1 LGVLRNA
8 LKELRALF
16 YDLLA
21 AEGKLG
27 SGNWNREELEA
38 QVHRSKEACEQL
50 QRQLSQAQDNLK
62 HKADEV
68 DDLSGK
74 VIVMLTSQFHHRF
87 RFLFSAFSSVN
98 HRVIEWQVQASGLL
112 VLDRKW
118 RMSC

>member
-1 LGVLRNA
+1 MLRNT

-50 QRQLSQAQDNLK
+50 QRQLAQTTDNLK
-62 HKADEV
+62 HKSLEV
-68 DDLSGK
+68 DDLAGK
-74 VIVMLTSQFHHRF
+74 VTYSTYFQNWYR
-87 RFLFSAFSSVN
+87 
-98 HRVIEWQVQASGLL
+98 
-112 VLDRKW
+112 
-118 RMSC
+118 